1 MTRRTL
7 RSSKPASGLHPG
19 GSNTPGSAHSPPA
32 EDVVVAGGGLVGK
45 AAALALAQAGLRVL
59 LCGVRPAPAAPALGY
74 GQRVYAFNAASRRFL
89 DRLRVW
95 PQLPQ
100 ARVQPVARMHI
111 AADGAAL
118 QFDAYAQSVEA
129 LAWIAESDA
138 VERALDLALQFE
150 RGATLVPWGVE
161 QAQFDGA
168 HWQLTLAD
176 GSAARTGLLLG
187 ADGRHSRVRDWAGI
201 DLRSKPY
208 GQTGLVCNLHCAQP
222 HGGTAYQAFTGDGVI
237 ALLPLADQGDDHQ
250 VSLVWSAP
258 DALAA
263 SLRTAGAEG
272 LVPCL
277 QPHLEA
283 LGAAHLAPLA
293 AAGEMGA
300 WPLVLQRAHSLV
312 APGAALLG
320 DAGHVIHPLAGHGLN
335 LGLQDVQALAA
346 VLAGRGEA
354 QAIGDARVLRRY
366 ARARAEQVLALE
378 LATDALHRLYAPGM
392 AWLAPLRAFGLT
404 GTNHLSPLKRWLAGY
419 ASGLSV
425 MA

>member
-1 MTRRTL
+1 MTMRTL
-7 RSSKPASGLHPG
+7 RPSKPASGLAPKR
-19 GSNTPGSAHSPPA
+19 SNQPGSASSLPG

-45 AAALALAQAGLRVL
+45 AAALALAQVGLRVL
-59 LCGVRPAPAAPALGY
+59 LCGARPAEAVPAQGY

-89 DRLRVW
+89 DGMRVW
-95 PQLPQ
+95 SQVPQS
-100 ARVQPVARMHI
+100 RVQPVTRMQI

-150 RGATLVPWGVE
+150 HGAALVPGHVE
-161 QAQFDGA
+161 QAQFDGV
-168 HWQLTLAD
+168 HWELTLAD
-176 GSAARTGLLLG
+176 GSVVRTGLLLG
-187 ADGRHSRVRDWAGI
+187 ADGRHSRVRDWAGVG
-201 DLRSKPY
+201 LRSKPY
-208 GQTGLVCNLHCAQP
+208 GQTGLVCNVRCAQP
-222 HGGTAYQAFTGDGVI
+222 HGGTAYQAFTEDGVI

-258 DALAA
+258 DALAT
-263 SLRTAGAEG
+263 SLRAAGAEG
-272 LVPCL
+272 LVTSL

-283 LGAAHLAPLA
+283 LGASHLAPLA
-293 AAGEMGA
+293 AAGEIGA

-320 DAGHVIHPLAGHGLN
+320 DAGHIIHPLAGHGLN

-346 VLAGRGEA
+346 VLAGRGDA

-378 LATDALHRLYAPGM
+378 LATDGLQRLYAPNM
-392 AWLAPLRAFGLT
+392 AWLAPLRALGLV
-404 GTNHLSPLKRWLAGY
+404 GVHHLSPLKRLLASY